1 MPMSVNLRRNILLF
15 SGTLLPVLLLV
26 SFGYFKRDG
35 GGSESAVYFLAII
48 LSAGFAFLISRQFHQ
63 SKKADEAHGDGQ
75 KKVTDFKSLFE
86 SAPDLY
92 LILRPDLMIDGVSD
106 EYLRATM
113 TKREEIVGRHL
124 FEVFPDN
131 PDDPSADGVRNLH
144 ASLNRVLL
152 NKTPDTMTIQKYDI
166 RKPDGT
172 FEVRYWSPLNKP
184 VLSPNGEVTYI
195 IHSVKDVTQRVHN
208 ENEIIRAAAEIKELY
223 DKAPCGYLS
232 VDAGIN
238 LCNINQTLLQ
248 WLGYTAE
255 EVIGKMKYED
265 LLTPESR
272 EVHLRTFEQVF
283 AGYLTNGYVNDLEY
297 EFMRKDGTS
306 FPAIVNSVAVLDAG
320 GNFVKSR
327 TTVFDHTEMKKAT
340 AQLKAANKDL
350 ESFSYSVSHDL
361 RAPLRA
367 INGYSGILATDYA
380 DCLNDDAQSMLKGI
394 QDNAKYMGQLI
405 DDLLSFSQTG
415 RAELERR
422 PLAMNELV
430 GVVIDELKKGDTN
443 FKATIAVEDLKPAC
457 ADAGLMHQVW
467 VNLLSNAIKYSG
479 KCKSPFIKIGMK
491 EAPGETIYYL
501 KDNGVGFDMKYYH
514 KLFNVFQR
522 LHKPSDFEGTGV
534 GLALVHSVITKHGG
548 RVWAEGKVNEG
559 ATFYFSL
566 PEKV

>member
-1 MPMSVNLRRNILLF
+1 MTVNLRRNIVIF
-15 SGTLLPVLLLV
+15 SGTLLPVVLLGL
-26 SFGYFKRDG
+26 SGYFKW
-35 GGSESAVYFLAII
+35 GGSGNEKAVYFLAII
-48 LSAGFAFLISRQFHQ
+48 LLAGFAFLIVRQLQH
-63 SKKADEAHGDGQ
+63 SKKANETLGNSPE
-75 KKVTDFKSLFE
+75 KSTDFKSLFE
-86 SAPDLY
+86 SVPDLY

-124 FEVFPDN
+124 FAVFPDN

-144 ASLNRVLL
+144 ASLNRVLQ
-152 NKTPDTMTIQKYDI
+152 NKAADTMAIQKYDI

-184 VLSPNGEVTYI
+184 VLDALGEVTYI
-195 IHSVKDVTQRVHN
+195 VHSVKDVTQRVN
-208 ENEIIRAAAEIKELY
+208 DESEIIRSAAEIKELY

-232 VDAGIN
+232 VDAGIL
-238 LCNINQTLLQ
+238 LCNINQTLLH
-248 WLGYTAE
+248 WLGYTVD
-255 EVIGKMKYED
+255 EVVGKMKYED

-272 EVHLRTFEQVF
+272 AVHLNSFDEVY
-283 AGYLTNGYVNDLEY
+283 AGYLANGYVNDLEY

-306 FPAIVNSVAVLDAG
+306 FPAIVNSVAVFDES

-327 TTVFDHTEMKKAT
+327 TTVSDHTEMKKAT
-340 AQLKAANKDL
+340 AQLKAANKDM

-367 INGYSGILATDYA
+367 INGYSGILASDYA
-380 DCLNDDAQSMLKGI
+380 DCLNEDAQSMLQGI
-394 QDNAKYMGQLI
+394 QVNAKYMGQLI
-405 DDLLSFSQTG
+405 DDLLSFSQMG
-415 RAELERR
+415 RAGLERR
-422 PLAMNELV
+422 PLAMKELV

-443 FKATIAVEDLKPAC
+443 FKATIAVDDLKPAC

-479 KCKSPFIKIGMK
+479 KSKSPFIKIGMK
-491 EAPGETIYYL
+491 EAPGENIYYL

-522 LHKPSDFEGTGV
+522 LHKTSDFEGTGV